1 MSKIL
6 RTSDFGPHGFRWLTL
21 KRIEYQDPNGRLRFW
36 ESAERLSRHGDV
48 DGVAI
53 ITLVRSCQ
61 EPLKVILEAQF
72 RPSQGNT
79 VIELPAGLI
88 DAGESAADAAVREL
102 KEETGYT
109 GTVTEVSPVCYS
121 DPGMSNA
128 NMQFAVVDVD
138 ADAPENASINPELEE
153 GEFIDVFLLPYDGL
167 YDALLAKQKETGWDV
182 DARLLMYADAIKRT
196 AQRTFALQEG
206 KPADVASVTA
216 DMAAATADVA
226 ATTTSPPHQE
236 MGSGMPNL
244 HVKTR
249 AEPHSN
255 GDAKPTSGDH
265 GTERPGAKAG
275 AVDADKAAHSFQ
287 EGFIPQD
294 TSPAVLKTEF
304 PPALEHVTE
313 HPPLK
318 TVYSNTDGEILLE
331 NELAPGRSSEDNP
344 RQSDD
349 TSRRA
354 MPAKEEGEL
363 DLERRPSIDLAAGL
377 NRSPRRSHGGCDEEG
392 DVDIRPGLFP
402 HFRSATSSAA
412 PAGTTNGHCNEEMF
426 ASPFKRQGSLIAM
439 EPVSS
444 TPLGAPQTLCGN
456 SRSDSIV
463 YCPVGVTPEK
473 DTNLRETESDAT
485 ASSGSQ
491 HAQTGSGNIA
501 DNKGVGAVNMQP
513 ELLGGQSAEQLQGF
527 SFGLGIVLGA
537 AAGALLVY
545 SSGLSRA

>member
-21 KRIEYQDPNGRLRFW
+21 KRIEYEDPNGRLRFW

-53 ITLVRSCQ
+53 ITLVRSNRQ
-61 EPLKVILEAQF
+61 PLKVILESQF
-72 RPSQGNT
+72 RPSQGNI

-153 GEFIDVFLLPYDGL
+153 GEFLEVFLLPYDGL

-196 AQRTFALQEG
+196 AQRTFALREG
-206 KPADVASVTA
+206 TPAADV
-216 DMAAATADVA
+216 AAATADA
-226 ATTTSPPHQE
+226 ASTAQQPHQD
-236 MGSGMPNL
+236 MGSGMPHL

-255 GDAKPTSGDH
+255 GDAKHTSGCCD
-265 GTERPGAKAG
+265 TERPGAIG
-275 AVDADKAAHSFQ
+275 GGLIDADKAAHSFQ

-294 TSPAVLKTEF
+294 PSPAVLKTEF

-318 TVYSNTDGEILLE
+318 TVYSDTDGEILLE
-331 NELAPGRSSEDNP
+331 NEAAPGRSSEDNP
-344 RQSDD
+344 RQPAD

-354 MPAKEEGEL
+354 MPAKEEGVP

-377 NRSPRRSHGGCDEEG
+377 NRSPRRSRGEGHEED

-402 HFRSATSSAA
+402 HFRSANAAA
-412 PAGTTNGHCNEEMF
+412 PAVTTNGHSNEEMF

-444 TPLGAPQTLCGN
+444 TPLGAPETLCGDA
-456 SRSDSIV
+456 RSDSIV
-463 YCPVGVTPEK
+463 YCPVGVTPDK
-473 DTNLRETESDAT
+473 NTTLRGTKSDAM
-485 ASSGSQ
+485 ASIGSN
-491 HAQTGSGNIA
+491 HAPACSEHIA
-501 DNKGVGAVNMQP
+501 DQKGPPPVNMQP
-513 ELLGGQSAEQLQGF
+513 ELLGGQSGEQLHGF
-527 SFGLGIVLGA
+527 SFGLGIMLGA
-537 AAGALLVY
+537 AAGALLAY
-545 SSGLSRA
+545 LGGLQKA